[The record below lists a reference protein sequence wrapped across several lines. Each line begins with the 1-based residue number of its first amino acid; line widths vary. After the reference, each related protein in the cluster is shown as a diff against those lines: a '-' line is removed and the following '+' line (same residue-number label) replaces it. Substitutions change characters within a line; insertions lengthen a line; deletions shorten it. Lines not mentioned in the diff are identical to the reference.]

1 MKPLSLTLQA
11 FGPFAGTETL
21 DFALLG
27 DSPLFLINGPTGA
40 GKSSIL
46 DAICFALYGQTTGDE
61 REAAQMRCD
70 QSAAEVLT
78 EVQFD
83 FELAGKQYRIRRIP
97 LQERPKTRGE
107 GFTLQQP
114 EAQLWHLDGS
124 VEGVLKVARKV
135 NDANREVQ
143 QLLGL
148 DVEQFRQ
155 VMVLPQGKF
164 RQLLLADSKEREKIF
179 SQLFQTQIYKRIEER
194 LKAQAAGIRQAVD
207 QHQNQIKG
215 ILQVVDV
222 NTEAGIDA
230 ELQKLVPALQ
240 QAAQQKD
247 TASEAQAQALRT
259 QQSAQHLLD
268 KFTALASKQAE
279 QVALEAQRPQ
289 IERVQQQLAEAQAAQ
304 LLRPQQEKLAEQT
317 KEQQAQQQLLVAEE
331 QQCRQAQ
338 AETVAAEAE
347 LAKARTGLSKVD
359 SLKVEHTR
367 LSQFE
372 TLIGELTTARA
383 AFSDRRQASKNSQR
397 QYQTR
402 LHESRALAGE
412 RQKLEQQLVALEQSL
427 ASLAS
432 RQIQLNQLQM
442 ELQQRTELET
452 LRLNHKA
459 LANALQQAEA
469 VYRQKSEACERAE
482 QEARQVEWRWHSGQA
497 ALLAQQLQPNQPC
510 PVCGSC
516 EHPSPATGVDQ
527 ASLTTKEMVDS
538 ARAVAAQSQ
547 QHRQVAKEERDNAN
561 RLQQD
566 NLAAGKKLSDGIGEL
581 ADQPLAQVKDAVQT
595 LKGEVAKLLAQQAEK
610 EKHAQ
615 RLAELIRQLENF
627 EPELRELETTAN
639 NQRELAIKAASRVE
653 HVESQLPESYR
664 EPQALA
670 NLLDTIAKEIVQ
682 LQEAFQAAE
691 LLQQTKTRELI
702 ELNTR
707 VTNRKA
713 RLEELSQ
720 RVEQSRAQ
728 WQQSLLESVFSEA
741 GAVAQQEAAYRQ
753 ALLEETERRR
763 LQAQVADF
771 QSTLNTLNG
780 AVEQLQ
786 SELKAQQQ
794 PDMAAV
800 TATLAERTEQLQ
812 QAENQ
817 WQALDKRYSQLKG
830 VQTKL
835 QKAHQK
841 HADLEAQYAVIGTL
855 SDVANGQTGNKV
867 SLQRFVLSV
876 LLDDVLIQASER
888 LLLMSKGRY
897 RLLRKEDRA
906 KGNKASGLE
915 LEVEDSYTGK
925 SRSVATLSGGESFI
939 AALSLALGL
948 SDVVQSYAGGIKLDT
963 LFIDE
968 GFGSLDPESLDLA
981 VKTLVDLQAG
991 GRMIGIISHV
1001 TELKEQMAL
1010 RVDVISDRLGSR
1022 IQLA

>member
-70 QSAAEVLT
+70 QAAADMLT

-83 FELAGKQYRIRRIP
+83 FELAGKQYRIRRMP
-97 LQERPKTRGE
+97 LQERPKARGE

-124 VEGVLKVARKV
+124 EEGVLKVAKKV
-135 NDANREVQ
+135 NEANREVQ

-164 RQLLLADSKEREKIF
+164 RELLLADSKEREKIF
-179 SQLFQTQIYKRIEER
+179 GQLFQTQIYKRIEER

-215 ILQVVDV
+215 ILQVADV
-222 NTEAGIDA
+222 NTEADIDA
-230 ELQKLVPALQ
+230 ELQKLAPALQ
-240 QAAQQKD
+240 QAAQQKE
-247 TASEAQAQALRT
+247 TASEVQAQALRT
-259 QQSAQHLLD
+259 QESAQHLLD
-268 KFTALASKQAE
+268 KFTTLAKKKAE
-279 QVALEAQRPQ
+279 RVALQGKQPE
-289 IERVQQQLAEAQAAQ
+289 IEHIQQQLAAAQAAQ

-317 KEQQAQQQLLVAEE
+317 KDQQAQQRLLVGEE
-331 QQCRQAQ
+331 QQWQRAQ
-338 AETVAAEAE
+338 TETVAAEAE
-347 LAKARTGLSKVD
+347 LAEAKTALRRVD
-359 SLKVEHTR
+359 NLNVEHTR

-372 TLIGELTTARA
+372 TLIGELTAARA
-383 AFSDRRQASKNSQR
+383 ALNDSQQVSNHSQR
-397 QYQTR
+397 QYQAR
-402 LHESRALAGE
+402 LHESRTLADE

-432 RQIQLNQLQM
+432 RQIQLNQLQTDL
-442 ELQQRTELET
+442 EQRTELES

-459 LANALQQAEA
+459 LANALQHAET
-469 VYRQKSEACERAE
+469 VYRQQNEAYERAE
-482 QEARQVEWRWHSGQA
+482 QEATQMEWRWHSGQA

-516 EHPSPATGVDQ
+516 EHPSPATAANE
-527 ASLTTKEMVDS
+527 ASLATKEMVDS
-538 ARAVAAQSQ
+538 ARAAAVRAQ
-547 QHRQVAKEERDNAN
+547 QQLQAAKEERDRAS

-581 ADQPLAQVKDAVQT
+581 ANQPLAQVQDAVKT
-595 LKGEVAKLLAQQAEK
+595 LKDEVADLLAQQAEK
-610 EKHAQ
+610 DKHSQ
-615 RLAELIRQLENF
+615 RLAELKRQLENI
-627 EPELRELETTAN
+627 EPELRELDAAAN
-639 NQRELAIKAASRVE
+639 NHRELMIKAGSRVE
-653 HVESQLPESYR
+653 HLESQLPESYR
-664 EPQALA
+664 EPQALTNA
-670 NLLDTIAKEIVQ
+670 LNAIAKEIAQ
-682 LQEAFQAAE
+682 LHAAFQAAE
-691 LLQQTKTRELI
+691 SLQQTKTRTQI
-702 ELNTR
+702 ELATKVKDREN
-707 VTNRKA
+707 

-720 RVEQSRAQ
+720 RVEQSLVR
-728 WQQSLLESVFSEA
+728 WQQSLAESVFAEA
-741 GAVAQQEAAYRQ
+741 ESAEQQEAAYRQ
-753 ALLEETERRR
+753 ALLEEAEQQR
-763 LQAQVADF
+763 LQAQVTDF
-771 QSTLNTLNG
+771 QSTLSALNG
-780 AVEQLQ
+780 AVDQLQ

-794 PDMAAV
+794 PDMAAIA
-800 TATLAERTEQLQ
+800 ATLAEKTEQLQ
-812 QAENQ
+812 QAESQ
-817 WQALDKRYSQLKG
+817 WQELDKRHSQLKG
-830 VQTKL
+830 VRTKL

-841 HADLEAQYAVIGTL
+841 HVDLEEQYAVIGTL
-855 SDVANGQTGNKV
+855 SDVANGQTGNKI

-981 VKTLVDLQAG
+981 VKTLVDLQAS

-1010 RVDVISDRLGSR
+1010 RVDVVSDRRGSR
-1022 IQLA
+1022 IQVA